1 MTGPTGAAGATGPT
15 GAAGI
20 TGPTGAAGIT
30 GPTGVAGITGPTGAA
45 GITGP
50 TGLTGSTGITG
61 ATGNTGSA
69 LPSVSALA
77 ANQVTAT
84 LPLPLS
90 TDTTINT
97 ITPTVVAG
105 NNEKLDSIAQI
116 SVVTTANWSVSITTT
131 LRRGATILE
140 QVIITRTGQGA
151 GTQRILVSNT
161 FVDVVPTTGTATY
174 TISVNVVPVA
184 NITSASVETRN
195 LNGTRFV

>member
-1 MTGPTGAAGATGPT
+1 GSTGLTGATGLT
-15 GAAGI
+15 
-20 TGPTGAAGIT
+20 
-30 GPTGVAGITGPTGAA
+30 

-50 TGLTGSTGITG
+50 TGLTGPTGITG

-84 LPLPLS
+84 LPLTLN

-105 NNEKLDSIAQI
+105 NNEKLDSVAQI
-116 SVVTTANWSVSITTT
+116 SLVTTANWSVNITTT
-131 LRRGATILE
+131 LRRGATILD
-140 QVIITRTGQGA
+140 QVTITRTGQNA
-151 GTQRILVSNT
+151 GTQRLSVSNT
-161 FVDVVPTTGTATY
+161 FVDVVPTTGTVTY
-174 TISVNVVPVA
+174 TISVNVVPVSS
-184 NITSASVETRN
+184 ITSASAETRN